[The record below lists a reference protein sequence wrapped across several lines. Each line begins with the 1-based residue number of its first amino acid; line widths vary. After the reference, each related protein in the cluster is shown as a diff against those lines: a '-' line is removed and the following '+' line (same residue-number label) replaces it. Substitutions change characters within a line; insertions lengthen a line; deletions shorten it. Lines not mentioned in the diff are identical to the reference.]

1 MICMLERIIKNK
13 PFGFDTFLFGG
24 AGNLS
29 GGERNLIILARAL
42 IRESKILILDE
53 TMKELNDEVEN
64 KVLDNIFNYYKDT
77 TIIYVSHKNKKNYF
91 KRCLYV

>member
-1 MICMLERIIKNK
+1 MLERIIKNK
-13 PFGFDTFLFGG
+13 PFGFDTFLFFFS
-24 AGNLS
+24 GNLS